1 MRSLIPALL
10 ALSACTTAPEPQA
23 AVDGPLSVVD
33 RRMVDALGREVLLR
47 GINARVRG
55 LFDVTFDDGRQE
67 LETIPVFTGEDC
79 AFLSTQ
85 LGLNALRLPVN
96 WSAVEPVR
104 GEYDQG
110 YLDAITTL
118 VDACAQAHVWVLV
131 DLHQDAF
138 SKEVGEDGAPL
149 WAILPPP
156 TPDQLLEGPL
166 DDLGSRRMSG
176 VVLSA
181 FESLWSDV
189 DGLVGAYAD
198 MAAHLASAIEGH
210 EGTAGIELMNEPVIF
225 SSPER
230 LDDFHAR
237 VGEAVAAAAPSLPIF
252 FEPNSIRNLVD
263 VAPVN
268 TPVPFGN
275 AVYAPHVYTDVF
287 EDGWA
292 SEDELALHTS
302 VAAARDEADQ
312 HHAALFVGEFGADP
326 SSERGNHYT
335 RTALDAY
342 DEVVAGWSYW
352 VYEEQ
357 SQGSWGLYDPPTDG
371 GSRGALRGPV
381 YDVLARP
388 YPRAVD
394 GHIASIAWDAD
405 TKRLT
410 VGLTGAGEGLHQI
423 TRPLRTWPDAVL
435 ATCDGE
441 ATEVTDRGAWID
453 VACAGKT
460 LVVEPG

>member
-1 MRSLIPALL
+1 MRCLLPALI
-10 ALSACTTAPEPQA
+10 ATTACATAPQPQA
-23 AVDGPLSVVD
+23 AVQGPLSVAD
-33 RRMVDALGREVLLR
+33 GRMVDALGREVLLR
-47 GINARVRG
+47 GVNARVRG

-67 LETIPVFTGEDC
+67 LETIPVFTGDDC

-85 LGLNALRLPVN
+85 LGLDALRLPVN

-104 GEYDQG
+104 GEYDQD

-118 VDACAQAHVWVLV
+118 VDACAAANVWVLV

-138 SKEVGEDGAPL
+138 SKEIGEDGAPL
-149 WAILPPP
+149 WAIQPPL

-166 DDLGSRRMSG
+166 DDLGERRMSG
-176 VVLSA
+176 VVLTA

-198 MAAHLASAIEGH
+198 MAAHLAAAIDGH
-210 EGTAGIELMNEPVIF
+210 EGVAGLELMNEPVIF

-230 LDDFHAR
+230 LDTFHAR
-237 VGEAVAAAAPSLPIF
+237 VGEAVAAAAPTLPIF

-292 SEDELALHTS
+292 SEDELAVRQS
-302 VAAARDEADQ
+302 VAAARDEANQ
-312 HHAALFVGEFGADP
+312 HDAALFVGEFGADP

-342 DEVVAGWSYW
+342 DDVVAGWAYW

-357 SQGSWGLYDPPTDG
+357 SQGSWGLYDPPVDG
-371 GSRGALRGPV
+371 GARGALRAAPS
-381 YDVLARP
+381 DVLARP

-394 GHIASIAWDAD
+394 GRVASIAWDGDA
-405 TKRLT
+405 KRLAI
-410 VGLTGAGEGLHQI
+410 GLAGAGEGLHQVSK
-423 TRPLRTWPDAVL
+423 PARTWPDAVR

-441 ATEVTDRGAWID
+441 PAEVTDRGAWVD
-453 VACAGKT
+453 VACAGAK